1 MFCPKCGT
9 QLNDGVAFCN
19 ACGANLKTGKK
30 ASGANFDLLAGKKVS
45 VKDSNFILVAIA
57 GILAF
62 FATVLMHCPVI
73 SAGQGGQT
81 SQMTLLGCA
90 QMMEGEGNAVG
101 QIIFTILVFFSLAYL
116 FLPYIKGIAINA
128 TVLNYAVPA
137 FLLTAQSLF
146 FLIACIINPMGEA
159 FAAQKEMAKSF
170 GSEFNGSLGLSMDG
184 WLYWLSALVSI
195 GLLVFVV
202 IKNLKAKK

>member
-73 SAGQGGQT
+73 SAGQGGQS

-90 QMMEGEGNAVG
+90 QMAEGEGNAVG

-137 FLLTAQSLF
+137 VLLTAQSLF
-146 FLIACIINPMGEA
+146 FLIACIINPLGEQ
-159 FAAQKEMAKSF
+159 FAMIKEYNPDA
-170 GSEFNGSLGLSMDG
+170 SLGLSMDG

>member
-9 QLNDGVAFCN
+9 QLNDGAAFCN
-19 ACGANLKTGKK
+19 ACGANLKTGK
-30 ASGANFDLLAGKKVS
+30 APGAGVNFLAGKKVS
-45 VKDSNFILVAIA
+45 VKDSNFIFVALA
-57 GILAF
+57 GVFAF

-73 SAGQGGQT
+73 SAGYGEETQQL
-81 SQMTLLGCA
+81 TLLGCA
-90 QMMEGEGNAVG
+90 QMSEGEGNAVG
-101 QIIFTILVFFSLAYL
+101 QIIFTILVFASLAYL

-137 FLLTAQSLF
+137 VLLTAQSLF
-146 FLIACIINPMGEA
+146 FLIACLVNPLGEQ
-159 FAAQKEMAKSF
+159 FAEVKEYMPDA
-170 GSEFNGSLGLSMDG
+170 SLGLSMDG

-195 GLLVFVV
+195 GLLVFVI

>member
-30 ASGANFDLLAGKKVS
+30 ASAGAGLNLLAGKKVS

-73 SAGQGGQT
+73 SMGTGEMTTQF
-81 SQMTLLGCA
+81 TLLACG
-90 QMMEGEGNAVG
+90 QSIEGDGNAVG

-137 FLLTAQSLF
+137 VLLTAQSLF
-146 FLIACIINPMGEA
+146 FLIACIINPLGEE
-159 FAAQKEMAKSF
+159 FKMMKEYYDEA
-170 GSEFNGSLGLSMDG
+170 SLGLSMDG

-195 GLLVFVV
+195 GLLVLIT